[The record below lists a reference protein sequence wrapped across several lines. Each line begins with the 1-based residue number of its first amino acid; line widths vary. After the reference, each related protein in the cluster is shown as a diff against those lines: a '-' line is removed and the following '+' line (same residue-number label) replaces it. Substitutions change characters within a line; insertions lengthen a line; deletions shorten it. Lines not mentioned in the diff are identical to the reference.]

1 MDDQNNVRED
11 EMRNA
16 LIDELGL
23 SELSKDK
30 QDELLIKMT
39 EVVLRR
45 IFSESIARLSEA
57 DQEEYMK
64 MIDAGAEPDKVE
76 IFLRE
81 KIMNYDEMVK
91 KIIDEFKTE
100 MKNI

>member
-1 MDDQNNVRED
+1 MGNNGQPNQD
-11 EMRNA
+11 EARNA
-16 LIDELGL
+16 LIEELGL

-45 IFSESIARLSEA
+45 IFSESLAKLSEG
-57 DQEEYMK
+57 DKEEYMK
-64 MIDAGAEPDKVE
+64 MIDAEEGPDKIE

-81 KIMNYDEMVK
+81 KIADYDGMVRS
-91 KIIDEFKTE
+91 IIDEFKTE
-100 MKNI
+100 MKKA